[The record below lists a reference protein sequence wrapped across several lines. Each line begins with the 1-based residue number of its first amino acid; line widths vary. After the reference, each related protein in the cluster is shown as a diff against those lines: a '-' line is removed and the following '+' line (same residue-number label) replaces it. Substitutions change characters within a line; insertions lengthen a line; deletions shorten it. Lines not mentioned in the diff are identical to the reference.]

1 MPDVLPYT
9 STLCDTPFEI
19 FPLATVTY
27 EVKAE
32 DQRFKDILSFEA
44 SGGQPGLCGKRIET
58 RILPVGL
65 LFGSEGKA
73 SEHT

>member
-1 MPDVLPYT
+1 MRGVLPYT
-9 STLCDTPFEI
+9 STLCDIPFKI
-19 FPLATVTY
+19 FPLATATY

-44 SGGQPGLCGKRIET
+44 SGGQPGLRGKRIET